1 MSLTIEPKKGIRL
14 TLNQYS
20 AIKTWQGGGK
30 FREHDFQLT
39 VRQGALQEV
48 LPWVTDE
55 GAVVLYE
62 QLVDGSEMV
71 SASIDSGVR
80 NKVPAAQIDRLRRA
94 LNELKAKAEDPHCDA
109 NKRRMIEAFRLPDPL
124 KDPELYRLYGSG
136 RKKRLLVLWGVEKD
150 AGSAIAPLKALD
162 RIPAEAGG
170 MEWAKWLW
178 IILLILLL
186 AAGVLLARSC
196 REEKS
201 GGGVSPSHITV
212 PSTNGA
218 AGIGATSNS
227 PNTPDGYQPMA
238 LQSSPTNSL
247 GVEASKV
254 MVRPQSG
261 GSPYSTPPDIQ
272 SPERIAGA
280 DTTSNSSNA
289 PTDSGATV
297 PQSLPTN
304 SLGDGT
310 SRVAVQP
317 QSGGSPYSTPP
328 DTQSPDRA
336 APGAGTNTNALSSAV
351 TPEDAHP
358 VSVPTPTAGSI
369 DAATNAGTGTPPQ
382 ELSPDPA
389 KTATDTDP
397 TKTSDAPASPIQPP
411 DTTQPTADNQ
421 VATGGATRIKI
432 SAVPQG
438 ETENDRVTVLL
449 TAAGQDGK
457 GALVSGG
464 VRVTRWFVDSVEQ
477 RVNGV
482 ALAESTLPITL
493 KKGVHHVVAEGVS
506 GNRKIRS
513 EADVDVA
520 LKHTTQSAVTVM
532 PSR

>member
-1 MSLTIEPKKGIRL
+1 MSLTIEPQKGIRL
-14 TLNQYS
+14 SLSHYS

-30 FREHDFQLT
+30 FWEHDFQLT
-39 VRQGALQEV
+39 VRQGALQEF
-48 LPWVTDE
+48 LPRVTDE

-62 QLVDGSEMV
+62 QVVDGSEVV
-71 SASIDSGVR
+71 STSVASGGR

-94 LNELKAKAEDPHCDA
+94 LDELKAKAEDPHCDA

-124 KDPELYRLYGSG
+124 KDAELYRLYGSG
-136 RKKRLLVLWGVEKD
+136 RKKRLLVLWGVEKE

-162 RIPAEAGG
+162 RMPAEAGG

-196 REEKS
+196 REEKT
-201 GGGVSPSHITV
+201 GGGVSPSPITL

-218 AGIGATSNS
+218 SAIGTKSNS
-227 PNTPDGYQPMA
+227 PNTPDGYQFMSP
-238 LQSSPTNSL
+238 QSSPTNSL
-247 GVEASKV
+247 GDEASKV
-254 MVRPQSG
+254 MVWPQSG
-261 GSPYSTPPDIQ
+261 GSSHSTPHDIPSPD
-272 SPERIAGA
+272 RVAGA
-280 DTTSNSSNA
+280 DATSNYSNA
-289 PTDSGATV
+289 PSDSGATV
-297 PQSLPTN
+297 PQSSPTN
-304 SLGDGT
+304 SLRDGA

-317 QSGGSPYSTPP
+317 QSDGSPYSTPP
-328 DTQSPDRA
+328 DTESPDRA
-336 APGAGTNTNALSSAV
+336 AHGTGTNTNALSPAV
-351 TPEDAHP
+351 TPEDTLP
-358 VSVPTPTAGSI
+358 VSVSTPTAGSL
-369 DAATNAGTGTPPQ
+369 DAATGTPPR
-382 ELSPDPA
+382 ELSPDPT
-389 KTATDTDP
+389 KTASDIDP
-397 TKTSDAPASPIQPP
+397 TKTPDASASPIQPS
-411 DTTQPTADNQ
+411 DTTQPTAANP

-438 ETENDRVTVLL
+438 ETVNDRVTILL

-464 VRVTRWFVDSVEQ
+464 IRVTKWIVDSVEQ